1 MSRPSIVWCGHVLD
15 DNPPVSVGPCF
26 IAVARMKVAPGLTA
40 GQKEKK
46 NRVGAQMVIPN
57 PPLRLPTPG
66 FASAAAAV
74 VQPAVG
80 SLSIPARRCAT
91 KLVTAPS
98 RSSYEHL

>member
-26 IAVARMKVAPGLTA
+26 IAVARMKVAPGLIA

-57 PPLRLPTPG
+57 PLSACPPLALRPLPPP
-66 FASAAAAV
+66 SCSLQLAV
-74 VQPAVG
+74 CRSLQGVAQP
-80 SLSIPARRCAT
+80 SL
-91 KLVTAPS
+91 
-98 RSSYEHL
+98 